1 MGNKVLWLVV
11 SERIKYQKSSQI
23 NHSSKLKN
31 LHVTGINPDDGG
43 KQISK
48 MPALSQPEADSP
60 TAFQGMD
67 N

>member
-1 MGNKVLWLVV
+1 MGNKMLRLVV
-11 SERIKYQKSSQI
+11 YTKKSSQI
-23 NHSSKLKN
+23 SHSSKFKN
-31 LHVTGINPDDGG
+31 LYVRDINPDDRG

-48 MPALSQPEADSP
+48 MPVLSQPEADSL

>member
-1 MGNKVLWLVV
+1 MENKVLRLVV
-11 SERIKYQKSSQI
+11 LERTKYQKSSQV
-23 NHSSKLKN
+23 NHSSKFKN
-31 LHVTGINPDDGG
+31 LHVRDINPDDGG

-48 MPALSQPEADSP
+48 MPVLSQLEADSP

>member
-1 MGNKVLWLVV
+1 MLRLVV
-11 SERIKYQKSSQI
+11 LESTKYQKSSQV
-23 NHSSKLKN
+23 NHSSKFKN
-31 LHVTGINPDDGG
+31 LHVTDINPDDGG

-48 MPALSQPEADSP
+48 MPVLSQPAADSP